1 MKKYFLLLLIGC
13 SALVACHMEEVAV
26 KGQYDLKGII
36 TKIDSEGERLLV
48 KDANEGLTWISLPEN
63 KVSAT
68 FNIGQ
73 EIVVWIDGEIAESAP
88 AFAKAANIEL
98 AKQALHPFDFKNTDF
113 PPTPLG
119 LVTIHETTYEMTRG
133 GFTWTKGN
141 QTVQT
146 DAASPTQIAESI
158 EAIVT
163 EPNSKVSIGIAQDPH
178 LSVYLWEVERND
190 FISEGNELIIPH
202 SSGRYVY
209 EVIAKWSNGEQS
221 YTFVVE
227 VK

>member
-13 SALVACHMEEVAV
+13 SALVACHTEETAV

-48 KDANEGLTWISLPEN
+48 KDSNEGLTWISLPES
-63 KVSAT
+63 KESAT
-68 FNIGQ
+68 FDTGQ
-73 EIVVWIDGEIAESAP
+73 EIVVWIDGGIAESAP

-98 AKQALHPFDFKNTDF
+98 AKLALHPFVFKNNDF

-163 EPNSKVSIGIAQDPH
+163 EPSSKVSISIAQDPH
-178 LSVYLWEVERND
+178 LNIYLWEAERNHY
-190 FISEGNELIIPH
+190 ISEGNELIIPH
-202 SSGRYVY
+202 TSGRYVY